1 MTEHIPERN
10 GSPIPLPSL
19 RLLVPPLRLVSAAI
33 WQTVQ
38 RRQFMDYGMLE
49 EFVTMVT
56 EIVPELLHHT
66 QRAQLIL
73 GLRARLVLELCRS
86 NPITDL
92 QTIQPHLDRILTLTP
107 LWGRHANDS
116 EGRLSEWNFIGLVQT
131 ILKDPAE
138 RKHFFDD
145 IFPVEFGYNFDVA
158 IQKLLGQ
165 FLLRLE
171 ELLPVV
177 NFKQAA
183 SLLSDAPSVLE
194 ECVESVSDPQHL
206 KTLLEYHRDLDQLDS
221 YDTLSLSDGNCILSA
236 LCFPHVERV
245 EITTEQTE
253 SELSLNVYMETFTK
267 ELEVESTEVGE
278 STDVEVVESTDV
290 EVVESTDVEV
300 VESTDVEVVES
311 TDVEVVE
318 STDVEVVESTDVEV
332 VESTDVEVVESTDV
346 EVVESTEV
354 EVGESTEVEV
364 GESTEVEVGEATD
377 VEVGSLRMWR
387 WGVYGCGDMTKHMQT
402 HKNGRPHQCFNCHK
416 TFKHLYTLQTHRQ
429 TCSFEPEQAEEV
441 SLTDAGGS
449 PMPTCEEEIAQSSID
464 RRTCK
469 VCGKIVHRIG
479 YLCTHM
485 KIHTKNR
492 NHLPGGGQPIQNLGG
507 GGQPIQNLGGGGQPI
522 QNLGGGQPIQDLG
535 GGGQPIQN
543 LGGGGQ
549 PIQNLGGGGQPI
561 QNLGG
566 GGQPIQKL
574 GDPEPSSGAPVE
586 DSDSSSTS
594 TTQDPSYQ
602 PEPSHTKKPKCSSTA
617 KRPYRKSF
625 LRQKHMCRICGKYV
639 SAGVFEYHMRIH
651 SDERPFS
658 CPHPQCGM
666 KFIHSGGLR
675 AHLRSFCKVRT
686 VDAIELD
693 SFNIRFECDKCDK
706 TFTIQSKLRKHKLTH
721 GPLYCIGCKKV
732 LPNVETLNRH
742 KLWHRQVK
750 CTMCEET
757 FMFTNLKT
765 HYLDVHQFSGP
776 YVCTHCPKTYKKF
789 YSLIKHEMVHTGT
802 SPLQC
807 SHCPKRF
814 IYNYDLVEH
823 EKRHS
828 GDRPCLCWECG
839 KAFFTN
845 LDLQNHMKSS
855 HGEKPTEYRYPCRQ
869 CGKPFRLSN
878 SRANHEKTKHGGVRH
893 ACTYCGKEYVCAD
906 GLKRHNLIHT
916 GERPF
921 KCNYD
926 SCEKGFRSKAE
937 LTIHMRY
944 HTGERPFR
952 CNVCGKGFVQ
962 ANFLTTHY
970 RTHTGEKPYSCI
982 LCDKSFNNH
991 NGLKRHMFT
1000 HSDEKPH
1007 KCLDCGKAFQR
1018 KTLLNVHQRSCTPKD
1033 GKLASPQA

>member
-1 MTEHIPERN
+1 MVDRVPKIHVDAIDSSI
-10 GSPIPLPSL
+10 GDMLPS
-19 RLLVPPLRLVSAAI
+19 
-33 WQTVQ
+33 
-38 RRQFMDYGMLE
+38 
-49 EFVTMVT
+49 
-56 EIVPELLHHT
+56 
-66 QRAQLIL
+66 
-73 GLRARLVLELCRS
+73 
-86 NPITDL
+86 
-92 QTIQPHLDRILTLTP
+92 
-107 LWGRHANDS
+107 
-116 EGRLSEWNFIGLVQT
+116 
-131 ILKDPAE
+131 
-138 RKHFFDD
+138 KH
-145 IFPVEFGYNFDVA
+145 A
-158 IQKLLGQ
+158 IQ
-165 FLLRLE
+165 
-171 ELLPVV
+171 
-177 NFKQAA
+177 
-183 SLLSDAPSVLE
+183 
-194 ECVESVSDPQHL
+194 
-206 KTLLEYHRDLDQLDS
+206 
-221 YDTLSLSDGNCILSA
+221 DTLSPSDGILSA
-236 LCFPHVERV
+236 LCVHPVERLV
-245 EITTEQTE
+245 TTTEQAE
-253 SELSLNVYMETFTK
+253 SQLSLNVYMETFTK
-267 ELEVESTEVGE
+267 ELEVEATETAESTTKTAHRKTVNEMSTEERMECEKNEKPV
-278 STDVEVVESTDV
+278 SVSHTDVVNADPEPKDLEPECETVIKPEPKDLDPEWETVINPGPKDLEPECETAINPESGDLEPECETALNPKSGDLEPECETAINPESGDLEPECETAINPESGDLETECETAINPESGDLEPECETAINPESGDLEPECETVIDFQQEVLEPECSMIPPMTVNLEPECETVMVIGEDGKMEPLPRKRLQWHEKDGQDVSNVPYVKRIRRKSPDQMKSIDLSDVIISSMLHKPSVALQRLDASTLPLPV
-290 EVVESTDVEV
+290 RPVRRNRGQKMKTFLARERKQTNIEFSE
-300 VESTDVEVVES
+300 ERRS
-311 TDVEVVE
+311 
-318 STDVEVVESTDVEV
+318 
-332 VESTDVEVVESTDV
+332 
-346 EVVESTEV
+346 
-354 EVGESTEVEV
+354 
-364 GESTEVEVGEATD
+364 
-377 VEVGSLRMWR
+377 
-387 WGVYGCGDMTKHMQT
+387 GCKRVKTSNHNMCTVCGRVLSRFSDMTKHMQT
-402 HKNGRPHQCFNCHK
+402 HKNGHSHQCCNCQK
-416 TFKHLYTLQTHRQ
+416 TFKHLYTLQTHRK
-429 TCSFEPEQAEEV
+429 TCLFGPLRAEEATLSV
-441 SLTDAGGS
+441 ACGTPS
-449 PMPTCEEEIAQSSID
+449 PTCEEEIAQSSID

-479 YLCTHM
+479 YLSTHM
-485 KIHTKNR
+485 KIHSENR
-492 NHLPGGGQPIQNLGG
+492 HHLPGGGQVVQNPGG
-507 GGQPIQNLGGGGQPI
+507 EGTEL
-522 QNLGGGQPIQDLG
+522 
-535 GGGQPIQN
+535 
-543 LGGGGQ
+543 
-549 PIQNLGGGGQPI
+549 
-561 QNLGG
+561 
-566 GGQPIQKL
+566 
-574 GDPEPSSGAPVE
+574 SSCAPLE

-594 TTQDPSYQ
+594 TTQDPSYH
-602 PEPSHTKKPKCSSTA
+602 PEPSQTKTPKCSSTT

-651 SDERPFS
+651 SDERPFA

-686 VDAIELD
+686 VDAVELD

-721 GPLYCIGCKKV
+721 GPLYCSGCKKV
-732 LPNVETLNRH
+732 LPNLETLNRH

-855 HGEKPTEYRYPCRQ
+855 HGEKPTEYRYPCRH

-944 HTGERPFR
+944 HTGERPFK

-970 RTHTGEKPYSCI
+970 RTHTGEKPYSCL

-1033 GKLASPQA
+1033 GK